1 MVEEQL
7 WQLLQ
12 ALVDKPNT
20 NMRRSIFAR
29 VEGEDILPQLN
40 KFEHAAANNN
50 LTEEKQRRSIP
61 L

>member
-20 NMRRSIFAR
+20 NMRPSIFAR
-29 VEGEDILPQLN
+29 AEGEDILP
-40 KFEHAAANNN
+40 
-50 LTEEKQRRSIP
+50 
-61 L
+61 